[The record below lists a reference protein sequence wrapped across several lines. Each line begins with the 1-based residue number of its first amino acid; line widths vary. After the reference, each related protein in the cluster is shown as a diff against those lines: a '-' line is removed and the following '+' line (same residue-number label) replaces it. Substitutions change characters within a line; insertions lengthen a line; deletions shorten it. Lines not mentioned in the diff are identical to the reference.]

1 MTVYSYPPSG
11 QYRDVVMTIV
21 LFTLV
26 AALSVWQSPAHG
38 YIDPGSG
45 SAIMSAII
53 GFFVAAGMI
62 IKTYWYKLKSLFSS
76 NKVSEAGSASAD
88 AADSQNP

>member
-1 MTVYSYPPSG
+1 
-11 QYRDVVMTIV
+11 MTIV

-62 IKTYWYKLKSLFSS
+62 IKTYWYKLKSFVTGKTEE
-76 NKVSEAGSASAD
+76 NDSED
-88 AADSQNP
+88 DNSQGL